1 MNQER
6 IRTMSA
12 EAITIPLENERH
24 ESRLPFDGEF
34 EFTCDGQSGAARWC
48 SMSHQGACISIGRYL
63 RPTRLIRIEKDGHEI
78 FGSVVWCQPTTNSE
92 SFVAGIRFI
101 DGSVEASFIV
111 LSAMVQQMVRG
122 RKQSQLSR

>member
-1 MNQER
+1 
-6 IRTMSA
+6 MSA
-12 EAITIPLENERH
+12 EALAIPLEDERH
-24 ESRLPFDGEF
+24 DNRLPFDGEF
-34 EFTCDGQSGAARWC
+34 EFACDGQAGKAHWS
-48 SMSHQGACISIGRYL
+48 SMSHQGACITIGRYL

-78 FGSVVWCQPTTNSE
+78 FGTVVWCQPTTNSE

-122 RKQSQLSR
+122 RKQKQLSR